1 MKNRNSITAFIQN
14 YDHEFDNQIDW
25 LEIHLFEM
33 RNEILKIERSIFL
46 ISIIDKEWG
55 NKVESKNNN
64 YSFNRIILFESL
76 IDKIIMGLSK
86 ILKGNKE
93 YSLLKTVN
101 VISQVDEFKN
111 NSAVKKIANETR
123 LYIENSELS
132 NTVIM
137 FRDKFFGHLDKEC
150 VISDLRLSPAMFVNE
165 IQKFD
170 LEDIKSTIIELYK
183 VCFDK
188 EIDFYSDQIFNEK
201 DFLDTFFS
209 L

>member
-14 YDHEFDNQIDW
+14 YDHELDNQIDW

-46 ISIIDKEWG
+46 ITIIDKEWG
-55 NKVESKNNN
+55 NRVENKNNN

-93 YSLLKTVN
+93 YSLLKTIN
-101 VISQVDEFKN
+101 VISQMDEFKN
-111 NSAVKKIANETR
+111 NSNVKKIVNETQ

-132 NTVIM
+132 NTVIL

-150 VISDLRLSPAMFVNE
+150 VISDLRLSPTMLVNE

-170 LEDIKSTIIELYK
+170 LEDIKSTITELYR
-183 VCFDK
+183 VCFDN
-188 EIDFYSDQIFNEK
+188 EISFSSDQIFNEK
-201 DFLDTFFS
+201 DFLDIFFS

>member
-33 RNEILKIERSIFL
+33 RNEVLKIERSIFL
-46 ISIIDKEWG
+46 IGIIDKEWG
-55 NKVESKNNN
+55 NRVENNN
-64 YSFNRIILFESL
+64 YSLNRITLFESL
-76 IDKIIMGLSK
+76 IDKVIMGLSK
-86 ILKGNKE
+86 ILKGNRE
-93 YSLLKTVN
+93 YSLLKTIN
-101 VISQVDEFKN
+101 VISQMDEFKN
-111 NSAVKKIANETR
+111 NSAVKKIANETQ
-123 LYIENSELS
+123 LFIENSELS

-150 VISDLRLSPAMFVNE
+150 VISDLRLSPTLFVNE

-188 EIDFYSDQIFNEK
+188 EIDFYSDQNFNEK